1 MIKKSDNME
10 DIVHDLKT
18 PITSI
23 KGYMELLQ
31 QKLYNRKT
39 REEFYSIIASET
51 DRLLSLVNSILDT
64 SKTEREKSGKCNIS
78 IEINKYVKEL
88 SPLADKRNVE
98 MNINVNSES
107 IYVSIPENEIARVL
121 TNIIENAIKYNK
133 ESGKIFIR
141 VYEENK
147 NVFVKIKDTGIGIE
161 KNEINKIFD
170 KYYRSGASQKMN
182 IDGSGLGLA
191 IAKDITESYGGNIK
205 VTSNQGG
212 GTEFIVS
219 FPISQT
225 FTN

>member
-133 ESGKIFIR
+133 ESGKIFIS

-170 KYYRSGASQKMN
+170 KYYRSGISKKMN

-219 FPISQT
+219 FPISQA